1 MDLEKEKET
10 IDGGKMVKVICGL
23 IGSGKTTYALNN
35 KKEND
40 ILLDWDL
47 LAEAFKSDNPFCIKE
62 VQDLLLKYFV
72 KKGFDIWYVTTKL
85 GSNELELLEQI
96 NDVEYIW
103 INTNKNQCIENI
115 KARNRND
122 EVKHIEQLRKN
133 NERIY
138 KDYYT
143 SKIKYKIINVFDN
156 NERW

>member
-1 MDLEKEKET
+1 
-10 IDGGKMVKVICGL
+10 MVKVICGL

-47 LAEAFKSDNPFCIKE
+47 LVEALKTDNPVWVKE
-62 VQDLLLKYFV
+62 VQDLLLKFFA
-72 KKGFDIWYVTTKL
+72 KKGFNIWYVTTKL

-96 NDVEYIW
+96 NNVEYIW
-103 INTNKNQCIENI
+103 INTDKNQCIENI
-115 KARNRND
+115 KSRNRND
-122 EVKHIEQLRKN
+122 EVKYIEQLRKN

-138 KDYYT
+138 NDYYT

>member
-1 MDLEKEKET
+1 
-10 IDGGKMVKVICGL
+10 MVKVICGL

-47 LAEAFKSDNPFCIKE
+47 LVDALKTDNPIWVKE
-62 VQDLLLKYFV
+62 VQDLLLKFFS
-72 KKGFDIWYVTTKL
+72 KKGFDIWYITTKL
-85 GSNELELLEQI
+85 GSNELELLEKI
-96 NDVEYIW
+96 KDVEYIW
-103 INTNKNQCIENI
+103 INTEKNQCIENI
-115 KARNRND
+115 KTRNRND

-138 KDYYT
+138 NEYYT
-143 SKIKYKIINVFDN
+143 SKIKYKIVNVFDN

>member
-1 MDLEKEKET
+1 
-10 IDGGKMVKVICGL
+10 MVKVICGL

-47 LAEAFKSDNPFCIKE
+47 LAEAFKLDNPFCIKE
-62 VQDLLLKYFV
+62 VQDLLLTYFA
-72 KKGFDIWYVTTKL
+72 KKGFNIWYITTKL

-96 NDVEYIW
+96 KDVEYIW
-103 INTNKNQCIENI
+103 INTDKNQCIENI
-115 KARNRND
+115 KTRNRND
-122 EVKHIEQLRKN
+122 EVKQIEQLRKN

-138 KDYYT
+138 NDYYT